1 MSVLVKGMEMP
12 KEGEYRMTLYVCSDG
27 QAYVDVESF
36 PVDEDRFDVVPVPA
50 PHGRLIDA
58 DALKCVTIKTLEALK
73 KHPKMDRQEM
83 HLIAAFGTLGS
94 MIDAAPTIIPADNDT
109 AMEVKQNG

>member
-27 QAYVDVESF
+27 QAYIDVESL
-36 PVDEDRFDVVPVPA
+36 PVDEDRFEVIPVHT

-58 DALKCVTIKTLEALK
+58 SAMYDRFVADTHGLDGIYDATDLPDMLAD
-73 KHPKMDRQEM
+73 M
-83 HLIAAFGTLGS
+83 
-94 MIDAAPTIIPADNDT
+94 PTIIPADNDA
-109 AMEVKQNG
+109 AMKKERGK